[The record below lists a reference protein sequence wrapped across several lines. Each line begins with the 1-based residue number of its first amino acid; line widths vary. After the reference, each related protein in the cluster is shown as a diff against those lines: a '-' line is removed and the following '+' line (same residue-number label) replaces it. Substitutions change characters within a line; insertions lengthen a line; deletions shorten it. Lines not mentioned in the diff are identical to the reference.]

1 MTTYK
6 YFKQD
11 LERFTG
17 QIARWQSRCDRSGT
31 HRRHGSGPPIRTG
44 RQGPDGRPQNIER
57 ADWQTAWHLACQLD
71 TLAAERIPVRLYN
84 FIAKANG
91 YC

>member
-17 QIARWQSRCDRSGT
+17 QIARWQSRCDRAA
-31 HRRHGSGPPIRTG
+31 RTG
-44 RQGPDGRPQNIER
+44 DMEAARQYEQDVKDLTDVLNSIER
-57 ADWQTAWHLACQLD
+57 ADWQTAWHLAYQLD
-71 TLAAERIPVRLYN
+71 TLVAERIPVRLYN